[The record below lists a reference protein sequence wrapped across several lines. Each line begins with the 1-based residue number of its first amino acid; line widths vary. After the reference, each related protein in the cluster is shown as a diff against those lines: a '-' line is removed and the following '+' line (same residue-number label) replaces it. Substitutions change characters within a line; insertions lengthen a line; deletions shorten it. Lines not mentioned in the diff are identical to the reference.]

1 MGARPLERVIQ
12 DKVKKPL
19 AEAVLFG
26 ELAKSG
32 GTVKITVDEN
42 DKLVI
47 ETSAEAQSANV

>member
-1 MGARPLERVIQ
+1 MGARPMERVIQ